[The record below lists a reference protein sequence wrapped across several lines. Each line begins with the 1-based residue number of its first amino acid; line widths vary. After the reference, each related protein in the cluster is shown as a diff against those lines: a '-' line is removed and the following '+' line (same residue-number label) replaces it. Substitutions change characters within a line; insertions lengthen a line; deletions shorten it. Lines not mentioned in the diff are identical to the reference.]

1 MEMSKDFQEVCP
13 EVQISINQNLV
24 DYTVELNHSE
34 YSFVRQNQLQVAN
47 KNGDL
52 VSGTSGGGS
61 IKGPSIK
68 GGVKKACEAIL
79 ADWAKK

>member
-1 MEMSKDFQEVCP
+1 M
-13 EVQISINQNLV
+13 
-24 DYTVELNHSE
+24 
-34 YSFVRQNQLQVAN
+34 QVAN
-47 KNGDL
+47 KDGDL

-68 GGVKKACEAIL
+68 GDVKKACEAIV

>member
-1 MEMSKDFQEVCP
+1 MSKDFQEVCP
-13 EVQISINQNLV
+13 QVQISVNPHLS
-24 DYTVELNHSE
+24 DYTVDLNHTE